1 MTQQMTVRKTVF
13 HTARQRTLA
22 VLAAVIAAIALPQL
36 FHMLGAVTGMG
47 TALGQIFLPMHLPVL
62 LVGLLAGPA
71 AGLAAGAVSPLLSY
85 AISGMPV
92 LTGLPFMALELA
104 VYGLIAVCSRIGTCR
119 SLPSCSSHSLPGRA
133 VKAAGL
139 GIAVY
144 ALGNTSVPVSSV
156 WTGLVT
162 GLPGLLLQWSLLP
175 LLMFRISHWEQNHV

>member
-119 SLPSCSSHSLPGRA
+119 SLPSCSSHSLQGAPSRR
-133 VKAAGL
+133 
-139 GIAVY
+139 
-144 ALGNTSVPVSSV
+144 PVLVSRCMRLAIPLSLFHLFGQGSSPDCPDFFCSGV
-156 WTGLVT
+156 C
-162 GLPGLLLQWSLLP
+162 
-175 LLMFRISHWEQNHV
+175 FRF

>member
-71 AGLAAGAVSPLLSY
+71 AGRRRRSQS
-85 AISGMPV
+85 SS
-92 LTGLPFMALELA
+92 ELCHIRNA
-104 VYGLIAVCSRIGTCR
+104 CAYRASFYGPGTCGIWPYSGSARESEPAGHCQAVHRTACRARRQGGR
-119 SLPSCSSHSLPGRA
+119 SWYRGVCAWQYLCPCFICLDGSSPDCPDFFCSG
-133 VKAAGL
+133 VC
-139 GIAVY
+139 
-144 ALGNTSVPVSSV
+144 
-156 WTGLVT
+156 
-162 GLPGLLLQWSLLP
+162 
-175 LLMFRISHWEQNHV
+175 FRF

>member
-47 TALGQIFLPMHLPVL
+47 TALGQTFLPMHLPVL

-104 VYGLIAVCSRIGTCR
+104 VYGLIAGLLANRN
-119 SLPSCSSHSLPGRA
+119 LPVIAKLFIAQLAGRA